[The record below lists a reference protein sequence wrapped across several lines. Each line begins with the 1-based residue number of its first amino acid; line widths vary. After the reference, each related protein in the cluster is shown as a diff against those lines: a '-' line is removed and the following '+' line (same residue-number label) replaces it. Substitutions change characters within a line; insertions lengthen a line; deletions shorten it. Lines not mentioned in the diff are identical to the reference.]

1 MSVFFVFVFVF
12 TKPGNVFLLTMKSFL
27 HQKLKILPHWD
38 KVYLTLAIETMTSFL
53 ADVAVKLLN
62 EEKKMMKADA

>member
-1 MSVFFVFVFVF
+1 
-12 TKPGNVFLLTMKSFL
+12 MKGFL

-53 ADVAVKLLN
+53 ADVALKLLN
-62 EEKKMMKADA
+62 EEKNMMKAGA